1 MSDLYEKGL
10 SKNVL
15 FQKLKTRLQQDL
27 TYRSGRILGSMCT
40 EPHSFAKRVYMQCL
54 EKNLGDPH
62 LFPATAELEREVIR
76 MFGSL
81 LSNSNAYGYIVS
93 GGTEANILALW
104 TARNLAKKKKHEVI
118 ASVSSHFSFDKAA
131 DLLGLKLIKIG
142 LNSRFQVDIKAVEES
157 ITPNT
162 VAIVGNAGT
171 TDLGVVDPIPELS
184 KMALAND
191 IYFHVDAAFGGFVLP
206 FLKNLGLQAPAFDF
220 RFPGVHSIT
229 IDPHKMGLAPIP
241 AGGIL
246 FKDASIVEPIGMK
259 VSYLAGG
266 EANLATLVGTRSGA
280 SSIAVW
286 ALLMHLGR
294 AGYEAVVKRCMK
306 LTWMLAEGVR
316 QIDGVSL
323 VTQPTINIVGIKSD
337 VIAVQL
343 ITKELRKKGWAI
355 SLFPYHIRIVV
366 MPHTKLS
373 HVKAFLDDLKEI
385 TKELG

>member
-1 MSDLYEKGL
+1 MNNLYEKGL
-10 SKNVL
+10 PKNVL
-15 FQKLKTRLQQDL
+15 FQKLKTKLRQDS
-27 TYRSGRILGSMCT
+27 TYKSGRILGSMCT
-40 EPHSFAKRVYMQCL
+40 EPHSLAKRVYMQCL
-54 EKNLGDPH
+54 EKNLGDPY
-62 LFPATAELEREVIR
+62 LFPATAELEQEVIQ

-81 LSNSNAYGYIVS
+81 LSNPNAHGHIVS

-104 TARNLAKKKKHEVI
+104 TARNLAKRKKREII
-118 ASVSSHFSFDKAA
+118 ASVSSHFSIDKAA

-142 LNSRFQVDIKAVEES
+142 LNSRFQIDIKAVEES
-157 ITPNT
+157 ITSNT
-162 VAIVGNAGT
+162 VAIIGNAGT

-184 KMALAND
+184 EIALTND
-191 IYFHVDAAFGGFVLP
+191 IYLHVDAAFGGFVLP
-206 FLKNLGLQAPAFDF
+206 FLKNQRLQAPAFDF
-220 RFPGVHSIT
+220 RFSGIHSIT
-229 IDPHKMGLAPIP
+229 IDPHKMGFAPIP

-246 FKDASIVEPIGMK
+246 FRDSSIVEPIGMK

-266 EANLATLVGTRSGA
+266 ETNLTTLVGTRSGA
-280 SSIAVW
+280 SAIAVW

-337 VIAVQL
+337 VIDVQL

-355 SLFPYHIRIVV
+355 SRFPHHIRIVV
-366 MPHTKLS
+366 MPHTKPS
-373 HVKAFLDDLKEI
+373 HIKAFLDDLREI
-385 TKELG
+385 TKKLG

>member
-1 MSDLYEKGL
+1 MYEKGL
-10 SKNVL
+10 PKNAL
-15 FQKLKTRLQQDL
+15 FQKIKTRLQQDS

-40 EPHSFAKRVYMQCL
+40 EPHSFAKQVYMQFL
-54 EKNLGDPH
+54 EKNLGDPY
-62 LFPATAELEREVIR
+62 LFPATAELEREVIQ

-81 LSNSNAYGYIVS
+81 LSNPNAYGYIVS

-104 TARNLAKKKKHEVI
+104 TARNLAKRKKHEVI
-118 ASVSSHFSFDKAA
+118 LSVSSHFSFDKAA
-131 DLLGLKLIKIG
+131 DLLGLKLIKIE
-142 LNSRFQVDIKAVEES
+142 LNNRFQVDIKAVEET
-157 ITPNT
+157 ITSNT

-184 KMALAND
+184 KIALAND
-191 IYFHVDAAFGGFVLP
+191 IYLHIDAAFGGFVLP
-206 FLKNLGLQAPAFDF
+206 FLKNLGLPAPAFDF

-246 FKDASIVEPIGMK
+246 FRDTSIVEPIGMK

-294 AGYEAVVKRCMK
+294 AGYAAVVKRCMK
-306 LTWMLAEGVR
+306 LTWTLAEGVR

-337 VIAVQL
+337 GLDVQL
-343 ITKELRKKGWAI
+343 IARELRKKGWAI
-355 SLFPYHIRIVV
+355 SLFPHHIRTVV

-373 HVKAFLDDLKEI
+373 HVKAFLDDLREI
-385 TKELG
+385 TKKLG

>member
-1 MSDLYEKGL
+1 MSDLHEKGL
-10 SKNVL
+10 PKNVL
-15 FQKLKTRLQQDL
+15 FQKIKTRLQQDS

-40 EPHSFAKRVYMQCL
+40 EPHSFAKQVYMQFL
-54 EKNLGDPH
+54 EKNLGDPY
-62 LFPATAELEREVIR
+62 LFPATAELEREVIQ

-81 LSNSNAYGYIVS
+81 LSNPNAYGYIVS

-104 TARNLAKKKKHEVI
+104 TARNLAKRKKHEVI
-118 ASVSSHFSFDKAA
+118 LSVSSHFSFDKAA
-131 DLLGLKLIKIG
+131 DLLGLKLIKIE
-142 LNSRFQVDIKAVEES
+142 LNNRFQVDIKAVEET
-157 ITPNT
+157 ITSNT
-162 VAIVGNAGT
+162 VAIVGNVGT

-184 KMALAND
+184 KIALAND
-191 IYFHVDAAFGGFVLP
+191 IYLHIDAAFGGFVLP
-206 FLKNLGLQAPAFDF
+206 FLKNLGLPAPAFDF

-246 FKDASIVEPIGMK
+246 FRDTSIVEPIGMK

-306 LTWMLAEGVR
+306 LTWALAEGVR

-337 VIAVQL
+337 GLDVQL

-355 SLFPYHIRIVV
+355 SFFPHHIRTVV

-373 HVKAFLDDLKEI
+373 HVKAFLDDLREI
-385 TKELG
+385 TKKLG

>member
-1 MSDLYEKGL
+1 MYEKGL
-10 SKNVL
+10 PKNAL
-15 FQKLKTRLQQDL
+15 FQKIKTRLQQDS

-40 EPHSFAKRVYMQCL
+40 EPHSFAKQVYMQFL
-54 EKNLGDPH
+54 EKNLGDPY
-62 LFPATAELEREVIR
+62 LFPATAELEREVIQ

-81 LSNSNAYGYIVS
+81 LSNPNAYGYIVS

-104 TARNLAKKKKHEVI
+104 TARNLAKRKKHEVI
-118 ASVSSHFSFDKAA
+118 LSVSSHFSFDKAA
-131 DLLGLKLIKIG
+131 DLLGLKLIKIE
-142 LNSRFQVDIKAVEES
+142 LNNRFQVDIKAVEET
-157 ITPNT
+157 ITSNT

-184 KMALAND
+184 KIALAND
-191 IYFHVDAAFGGFVLP
+191 IYLHIDAAFGGFVLP
-206 FLKNLGLQAPAFDF
+206 FLKNLGLPAPAFDF

-246 FKDASIVEPIGMK
+246 FRDTSIVEPIGMK

-294 AGYEAVVKRCMK
+294 AGYAAVVKRCMK
-306 LTWMLAEGVR
+306 LTWTLAEGVR

-337 VIAVQL
+337 GLDVQL
-343 ITKELRKKGWAI
+343 IARELRKKGWAI
-355 SLFPYHIRIVV
+355 SLFPHHIRIVA

-373 HVKAFLDDLKEI
+373 HVKAFLDDLREI
-385 TKELG
+385 TKKLG